1 MLRGLFVVK
10 QPTVLDGL
18 AFDPFSFQQDGLTA
32 PPRYR
37 NQDSGRP
44 NTTLWGILA
53 LVAAAIVVLV
63 VAYSYNGYNANVAK
77 NSAAPTSDMNAP
89 ARTVPANPSP
99 SPAPAPAPAPPQR
112 TQ

>member
-1 MLRGLFVVK
+1 MS
-10 QPTVLDGL
+10 D
-18 AFDPFSFQQDGLTA
+18 
-32 PPRYR
+32 PRYR
-37 NQDSGRP
+37 NQDPGRS

-63 VAYSYNGYNANVAK
+63 AAYSYNGYNTNVAK

-89 ARTVPANPSP
+89 AHTVPANPSS
-99 SPAPAPAPAPPQR
+99 SPAPAPAPVPAPPQR